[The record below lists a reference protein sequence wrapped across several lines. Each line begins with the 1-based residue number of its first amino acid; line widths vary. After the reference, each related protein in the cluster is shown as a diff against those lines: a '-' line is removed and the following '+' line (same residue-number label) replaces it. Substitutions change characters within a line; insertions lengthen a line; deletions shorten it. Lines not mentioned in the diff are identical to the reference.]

1 MPEPGPGLRSPR
13 LGTWVTELVLVAAG
27 LGLVTG
33 VLHALVTLVRQKVMG
48 QLVWHS
54 RDLIWMA
61 PLAHVAL
68 FLALTPVPL
77 LAGLIAGRIRGTRF
91 AVALF
96 GFLGVCSL
104 LLPFEEL
111 ARWATALLALG
122 VALQASRFY
131 LGASANQ
138 RRRLG
143 YGGAVLAALVGVAG
157 AGQRLELWRE
167 RRAARAGLPP
177 AQATAPNVLLIILD
191 TVRGA
196 NLSLYGYPRATTP
209 ALARWAAEGVAFDR
223 AMATAPWTLPS
234 HGTLF
239 TGRLGSRLGGDWLT
253 PVKLGGASLARAFRS
268 HGYLTAGFVANL
280 LYTSYESGLDDG
292 FLHYDDYPLSA
303 RQVMLHSPLVQTG
316 LFRRLLA
323 SRSPGQA
330 WAALRRF
337 DITPSRPPG
346 DDYKP
351 ARAITDA
358 FLAWQGRQQGRP
370 FFAFLNYFDAH
381 GPYRAPPE
389 FLDRFAAGGG
399 NLDRYDAAIA
409 YLDAELDRLFRELA
423 RRGLLDRTVV
433 VVTSD
438 HGEQFG
444 EHGLKGHANSLYL
457 PLLEVPLV
465 LRYPPRVPAGLR
477 VAAPVTL
484 QDLPATVLDLAGVGP
499 APGIPGSSLARHW
512 TAPSAPLGPIVA
524 ELGRGRNV
532 DSTFPN
538 ARTWLQAAVDDR
550 YHYIRDGLGREQ
562 LFAYQ
567 TDRGEDA
574 DLARDPVR
582 RDVLRR
588 FRTLLDSV
596 AGIPEAP

>member
-1 MPEPGPGLRSPR
+1 
-13 LGTWVTELVLVAAG
+13 VTELALVAAG

-33 VLHALVTLVRQKVMG
+33 VLHALVTLLRQKVMG

-68 FLALTPVPL
+68 FLALTPVPF
-77 LAGLIAGRIRGTRF
+77 LAGLIAGRSQGTGF
-91 AVALF
+91 AVGLF
-96 GFLGVCSL
+96 SFLGVGSL

-122 VALQASRFY
+122 VALQAKRFY
-131 LGASANQ
+131 RGASTNQ

-143 YGGAVLAALVGVAG
+143 YGGAALALLVGVVG
-157 AGQRLELWRE
+157 AGQRVELWRE
-167 RRAARAGLPP
+167 RRAARAALPP
-177 AQATAPNVLLIILD
+177 ALATAPNVLLIILD

-196 NLSLYGYPRATTP
+196 NLSLYGYPRTTTP
-209 ALARWAAEGVAFDR
+209 ALARWAADGVVFDR
-223 AMATAPWTLPS
+223 AIATAPWTLPS

-253 PVKLGGASLARAFRS
+253 PVKVGGANLARAFRS
-268 HGYLTAGFVANL
+268 RGYLTAGFVANL

-292 FLHYDDYPLSA
+292 FLHYDDYPVSA
-303 RQVMLHSPLVQTG
+303 RQVMWHSPLVQTG
-316 LFRRLLA
+316 LFRSLLA

-330 WAALRRF
+330 WAALRRL
-337 DITPSRPPG
+337 DITPSRLPA

-351 ARAITDA
+351 AAAITDA
-358 FLAWQGRQQGRP
+358 FLAWQARQHGRP

-381 GPYRAPPE
+381 GPYRAPAE
-389 FLDRFAAGGG
+389 FQDRFAAGGG
-399 NLDRYDAAIA
+399 TLDRYDAAIA

-423 RRGLLDRTVV
+423 RRGVLDRTIV

-465 LRYPPRVPAGLR
+465 LRYPPRIPRGLR

-484 QDLPATVLDLAGVGP
+484 QDLPATLLDLAGPGP
-499 APGIPGSSLARHW
+499 GPGLPGSSLVRHW
-512 TAPSAPLGPIVA
+512 TAPSAPLGPVVA

-538 ARTWLQAAVDDR
+538 ARTWLQSALDDR
-550 YHYIRDGLGREQ
+550 YHYIRDGRGREQ

-567 TDRGEDA
+567 TDPGEEG
-574 DLARDPVR
+574 DLAGDPAER
-582 RDVLRR
+582 EVLRR

-596 AGIPEAP
+596 AGLPEVP